1 MQFLIT
7 PGLTFFCSNQIA
19 RGMEYLAS
27 QRCVHRDL
35 AARNVLVCENNVLKI
50 ADFGLARNFVQGS
63 DYYRKTTDGRL
74 PIKWMALESLSGQM
88 YTSQSDV
95 WSFGI
100 VLWELMTLGRSPY
113 HGINAYDLQRLLESG
128 YRMKMPVNCRYE
140 MYQLMQDCWRTDPNE
155 RPTFSQIVFNFG
167 QILSLPEKV
176 SCLPNFL
183 AYVFPLVTNDFVLPS
198 GERGTRYGAFEH
210 YFR

>member
-1 MQFLIT
+1 MKIDLI
-7 PGLTFFCSNQIA
+7 QIA

-27 QRCVHRDL
+27 QRCCHRDL
-35 AARNVLVCENNVLKI
+35 ACRNVLVCENNVLKI

-95 WSFGI
+95 WSYGV

-113 HGINAYDLQRLLESG
+113 NGINAYDLQRLLESG
-128 YRMKMPVNCRYE
+128 YRMTMPTNCRPE
-140 MYQLMQDCWRTDPNE
+140 IGMLMQECWKAEPND
-155 RPTFSQIVFNFG
+155 RPTFSQIVFNLERMLSSFG
-167 QILSLPEKV
+167 NV
-176 SCLPNFL
+176 
-183 AYVFPLVTNDFVLPS
+183 
-198 GERGTRYGAFEH
+198 R
-210 YFR
+210 